1 VERRSASAKI
11 GTLEVMLQWHNGGDV
26 EVMVAVLVDAT
37 DVLVLVVDATDDL
50 AVLMNAD
57 VLL

>member
-1 VERRSASAKI
+1 
-11 GTLEVMLQWHNGGDV
+11 MLQWHNAGDV